1 MKLTKSCF
9 VFLILGVLV
18 LTGCYGSPAFE
29 GDVTVGKEGQTDVG
43 SEEPCVGDVGTAVL
57 TWVDTQEQVPTLDN
71 YILHYGVESQNYS
84 NILELPPTGG
94 VPFSKQV
101 DEDNDGQFET
111 KEFQEFMYEMN
122 NLERG
127 YTYYFMLKAENEK
140 GKSPPSNEVFKK
152 FEICPLGINSEE
164 VNFNQRG
171 IRL

>member
-9 VFLILGVLV
+9 LLILGLLV

-29 GDVTVGKEGQTDVG
+29 GDLTVGKEGQTDVG

-57 TWVDTQEQVPTLDN
+57 TWVDTEAQIPTLDN
-71 YILHYGVESQNYS
+71 YILFYGAESENYS

-94 VPFSKQV
+94 VPFTKQV
-101 DEDNDGQFET
+101 DEDNDGTFET
-111 KEFQEFMYEMN
+111 KEFQEFMYELN

-127 YTYYFMLKAENEK
+127 YTYYFMMKAKNQEGLE
-140 GKSPPSNEVFKK
+140 SDPSDEVFKK
-152 FEICPLGINSEE
+152 FEICPETSDYQE
-164 VNFNQRG
+164 VNYKQRG